1 MLSKRQATAI
11 IKSYFGKNPQECHSF
26 YDASQRMDK
35 ICLYHDDFSEE
46 LVDNHNKDTS
56 DPKSEYSY
64 VDDITW
70 DDLEM
75 DDVFL
80 RINHTDSFAGEQI
93 LYHKLHDVSAV
104 YDQEKFE
111 KRQQFLK
118 ENEKKRIEIE
128 QNLFAIGKNKNDY
141 YMMSFLKNSDKWKI
155 GNEII
160 MYIMQIL
167 LVFFIAAFAVT
178 QMDIM
183 GVGAVMVAFINI
195 FIYMRIKQ
203 KYEVFFESLGN
214 FKNIYNFAR
223 WIVKDETLCDIF
235 ADDATKTSVEKLKRM
250 TNAIVSFNTRKQGT
264 MSGDLGSIV
273 AEYLMAVTLIDVA
286 AFNRTMKI
294 IENKQKD
301 VIGLIEFA
309 GDIDAQISVLSYRQ
323 SMEGGWCR
331 PEFNGQGILAEQLV
345 HPLLGNPVA
354 NDFSVKT
361 RAIITGANASGK
373 STFMKAAAIN
383 MLLAQTINTCTA
395 KSFTAS
401 HMYVMTCMSL
411 RDDVLSGESY
421 YFREAKYLKR
431 MIDVIDSKRKVL
443 CVVDEI
449 LKGTNT
455 HERIAASK
463 AILDYIAKDNCI
475 ALIATHDMELTETD
489 LYDKFYFDSTVL
501 NDDIVFDYKIHEG
514 IGGKSNAIALLEI
527 LGYPKTIV
535 ERARL
540 GVRGSTAGI

>member
-1 MLSKRQATAI
+1 MLSKKQAAAI
-11 IKSYFGKNPQECHSF
+11 IKSYFGKNPLECHSF
-26 YDASQRMDK
+26 YDASQRIDK

-46 LVDNHNKDTS
+46 IVDNNNKAAVDMES
-56 DPKSEYSY
+56 GYSY
-64 VDDITW
+64 IDDITW

-93 LYHKLHDVSAV
+93 LYHKLHDVSAAG
-104 YDQEKFE
+104 DQEKFE

-128 QNLFAIGKNKNDY
+128 RNLFAIGKNKNDY
-141 YMMSFLKNSDKWKI
+141 YMMSFLKNTDKWKV
-155 GNEII
+155 GNEIL
-160 MYIMQIL
+160 MYIMQFL
-167 LVFFIAAFAVT
+167 LVFFIVSFACT
-178 QMDIM
+178 RLDIM
-183 GVGAVMVAFINI
+183 GVGAVLTAFINI
-195 FIYMRIKQ
+195 SIYMRIKQ

-223 WIVKDETLCDIF
+223 WIVKDETLGDIF
-235 ADDATKTSVEKLKRM
+235 ADDKTKASVEKLKRM

-264 MSGDLGSIV
+264 MSG
-273 AEYLMAVTLIDVA
+273 
-286 AFNRTMKI
+286 
-294 IENKQKD
+294 
-301 VIGLIEFA
+301 
-309 GDIDAQISVLSYRQ
+309 
-323 SMEGGWCR
+323 
-331 PEFNGQGILAEQLV
+331 
-345 HPLLGNPVA
+345 
-354 NDFSVKT
+354 
-361 RAIITGANASGK
+361 
-373 STFMKAAAIN
+373 
-383 MLLAQTINTCTA
+383 
-395 KSFTAS
+395 
-401 HMYVMTCMSL
+401 
-411 RDDVLSGESY
+411 ESY
-421 YFREAKYLKR
+421 YFREARYLKR
-431 MIDVIDSKRKVL
+431 MIDVIDSRNNVL

-489 LYDKFYFDSTVL
+489 LYNKFYFDSTVL

-535 ERARL
+535 ERARC
-540 GVRGSTAGI
+540 GAERKV

>member
-1 MLSKRQATAI
+1 MLSKKQATAI
-11 IKSYFGKNPQECHSF
+11 IKSYFGKNPLECHSF
-26 YDASQRMDK
+26 YDASQRIDK

-46 LVDNHNKDTS
+46 IVDNNNKAAVDMES
-56 DPKSEYSY
+56 GYSY
-64 VDDITW
+64 IDDITW

-93 LYHKLHDVSAV
+93 LYHKLHDVSAAG
-104 YDQEKFE
+104 DQEKFE

-118 ENEKKRIEIE
+118 GNEKKRIEIE
-128 QNLFAIGKNKNDY
+128 RNLFAIGKNKNDY
-141 YMMSFLKNSDKWKI
+141 YMMSFLKNTDKWKV
-155 GNEII
+155 GNEIL
-160 MYIMQIL
+160 MYIMQFL
-167 LVFFIAAFAVT
+167 LVFFIVSFACT
-178 QMDIM
+178 RLDIM
-183 GVGAVMVAFINI
+183 GVGAVLTAFINI
-195 FIYMRIKQ
+195 SIYMRIKQ

-223 WIVKDETLCDIF
+223 WIVKDETLGDIF
-235 ADDATKTSVEKLKRM
+235 ADDKTKASVEKLKRM

-273 AEYLMAVTLIDVA
+273 VEYLMAVTLIDVA

-294 IENKQKD
+294 IENKQTD

-331 PEFNGQGILAEQLV
+331 PEYNSEGISAERLV

-354 NDFSVKT
+354 NDFAVKT

-395 KSFTAS
+395 KSFKAS
-401 HMYVMTCMSL
+401 RMYVMTCMSL

-421 YFREAKYLKR
+421 YFREARYLKR
-431 MIDVIDSKRKVL
+431 MIDVIDSRNNVL

-489 LYDKFYFDSTVL
+489 LYNKFYFDSTVL

-535 ERARL
+535 ERARC
-540 GVRGSTAGI
+540 GAERKV

>member
-1 MLSKRQATAI
+1 MLSKKQATAI
-11 IKSYFGKNPQECHSF
+11 IKSYFGKNPLECHSF
-26 YDASQRMDK
+26 YDASQRIDK

-46 LVDNHNKDTS
+46 IVDNNNKAAADMES
-56 DPKSEYSY
+56 GYSY
-64 VDDITW
+64 IDDITW

-93 LYHKLHDVSAV
+93 LYHKLHDVSAAG
-104 YDQEKFE
+104 DQEKFE
-111 KRQQFLK
+111 KKQQFLK

-141 YMMSFLKNSDKWKI
+141 YMMSFLKNTDKWKV
-155 GNEII
+155 GNEIL
-160 MYIMQIL
+160 MYIMQFL
-167 LVFFIAAFAVT
+167 LVFFIVSFACT
-178 QMDIM
+178 RLDIM
-183 GVGAVMVAFINI
+183 GVGAVLSAFINI
-195 FIYMRIKQ
+195 SIYMRIKQ

-223 WIVKDETLCDIF
+223 WIVKDETLGDIF
-235 ADDATKTSVEKLKRM
+235 ADDKTKASVEKLKRM

-294 IENKQKD
+294 IENKQTD

-331 PEFNGQGILAEQLV
+331 PEYNSEGISAEQLV

-395 KSFTAS
+395 KSFKAS

-421 YFREAKYLKR
+421 YFREARYLKR
-431 MIDVIDSKRKVL
+431 MIDVIDSRNNVL

-489 LYDKFYFDSTVL
+489 LYNKFYFDSTVL

-527 LGYPKTIV
+527 LGYPKIIV
-535 ERARL
+535 ERAR
-540 GVRGSTAGI
+540 RGAERKVF

>member
-1 MLSKRQATAI
+1 MLSKKQATAI
-11 IKSYFGKNPQECHSF
+11 IKSYFGKNPLECHSF
-26 YDASQRMDK
+26 YDASQRIDK

-46 LVDNHNKDTS
+46 IVDNNNKAAVDMES
-56 DPKSEYSY
+56 GYSY
-64 VDDITW
+64 IDDITW

-93 LYHKLHDVSAV
+93 LYHKLHDVSAAGN
-104 YDQEKFE
+104 QEKFE

-141 YMMSFLKNSDKWKI
+141 YMMSFLKNTDKWKV
-155 GNEII
+155 GNEIL
-160 MYIMQIL
+160 MYIMQLL
-167 LVFFIAAFAVT
+167 LVFFIVSFACT
-178 QMDIM
+178 RLDIM
-183 GVGAVMVAFINI
+183 GVGAVLTAFINI
-195 FIYMRIKQ
+195 SIYMRIKQ

-223 WIVKDETLCDIF
+223 WIVKDETLGDIF
-235 ADDATKTSVEKLKRM
+235 ADDKTKASVEKLKRM

-294 IENKQKD
+294 IENKQTD

-331 PEFNGQGILAEQLV
+331 PEYNSEGISAEQLV

-354 NDFSVKT
+354 NDFAVKT

-383 MLLAQTINTCTA
+383 MLLAQTINT
-395 KSFTAS
+395 
-401 HMYVMTCMSL
+401 
-411 RDDVLSGESY
+411 
-421 YFREAKYLKR
+421 
-431 MIDVIDSKRKVL
+431 
-443 CVVDEI
+443 
-449 LKGTNT
+449 
-455 HERIAASK
+455 
-463 AILDYIAKDNCI
+463 
-475 ALIATHDMELTETD
+475 
-489 LYDKFYFDSTVL
+489 
-501 NDDIVFDYKIHEG
+501 
-514 IGGKSNAIALLEI
+514 
-527 LGYPKTIV
+527 
-535 ERARL
+535 
-540 GVRGSTAGI
+540 

>member
-1 MLSKRQATAI
+1 MLSKKQATAI
-11 IKSYFGKNPQECHSF
+11 IKSYFGKNPLECHSF
-26 YDASQRMDK
+26 YDASRRIDK

-46 LVDNHNKDTS
+46 IVDNNNKAAVDMES
-56 DPKSEYSY
+56 GYSY
-64 VDDITW
+64 IDDITW

-93 LYHKLHDVSAV
+93 LYHKLHDVSAAG
-104 YDQEKFE
+104 DQEKFE

-141 YMMSFLKNSDKWKI
+141 YMMSFLKNTDKWKV
-155 GNEII
+155 GNEIL
-160 MYIMQIL
+160 MYIMQFL
-167 LVFFIAAFAVT
+167 LVFFIVSFACT
-178 QMDIM
+178 RLDIM
-183 GVGAVMVAFINI
+183 GVGAVLTAFINI
-195 FIYMRIKQ
+195 SIYMRIKQ

-223 WIVKDETLCDIF
+223 WIVKDDTLGDIF
-235 ADDATKTSVEKLKRM
+235 ADDKTKASVEKLKRM

-273 AEYLMAVTLIDVA
+273 VEYLMAVTLIDVA

-294 IENKQKD
+294 IENKQTD

-331 PEFNGQGILAEQLV
+331 PEYNGEGISAERLV

-354 NDFSVKT
+354 NDFAVKT

-395 KSFTAS
+395 KSFKAS
-401 HMYVMTCMSL
+401 RMYVMTCMSL

-421 YFREAKYLKR
+421 YFREARYLKR
-431 MIDVIDSKRKVL
+431 MIDVIDSRNNVL

-489 LYDKFYFDSTVL
+489 LYNKFYFDSTVL

-535 ERARL
+535 ERARC
-540 GVRGSTAGI
+540 GASCEI

>member
-1 MLSKRQATAI
+1 MLSKKQATAI
-11 IKSYFGKNPQECHSF
+11 IKSYFGKNPLECHSF
-26 YDASQRMDK
+26 YDASQRIDK

-46 LVDNHNKDTS
+46 IVDNNNKAAADMES
-56 DPKSEYSY
+56 GYSY
-64 VDDITW
+64 IDDITW

-93 LYHKLHDVSAV
+93 LYHKLHDVSAAG
-104 YDQEKFE
+104 DQEKFE
-111 KRQQFLK
+111 KKQQFLK

-141 YMMSFLKNSDKWKI
+141 YMMSFLKNTDKWKV
-155 GNEII
+155 GNEIL
-160 MYIMQIL
+160 MYIMQFL
-167 LVFFIAAFAVT
+167 LVFFIVSFACT
-178 QMDIM
+178 RLDIM
-183 GVGAVMVAFINI
+183 GVGAVLTAFINI
-195 FIYMRIKQ
+195 SIYMRIKQ

-223 WIVKDETLCDIF
+223 WIVKDETLGDIF
-235 ADDATKTSVEKLKRM
+235 ADDKTKASVEKLKRM

-294 IENKQKD
+294 IENKQTD

-331 PEFNGQGILAEQLV
+331 PEYNSEGISAEQLV

-354 NDFSVKT
+354 NDFAVKT

-395 KSFTAS
+395 KSFKAS

-421 YFREAKYLKR
+421 YFREARYLKR
-431 MIDVIDSKRKVL
+431 MIDVIDSRNNVL

-489 LYDKFYFDSTVL
+489 LYNKFYFDSTVL

-535 ERARL
+535 ERAR
-540 GVRGSTAGI
+540 RGAERKVF